1 MNNIQN
7 DNIKIVRTMLDNGLA
22 GRWDVVKPYVSDNLV
37 LRVPKGL
44 PFGGDQHG
52 WEGYMQAL
60 KNLSEFFTDI
70 KIGKTDLAPCGDKV
84 IVISSLAGRIAKN
97 GNPVSFPLT
106 EIWEVK
112 NGQVV
117 DILAF
122 FYDTKAIC
130 DAAS

>member
-1 MNNIQN
+1 MAN
-7 DNIKIVRTMLDNGLA
+7 DNVQIVRTMLDNGLA
-22 GRWDVVKPYVSDNLV
+22 GRWDVVRPYVSDNLV

-44 PFGGDQHG
+44 PFGGDLHG
-52 WEGYMQAL
+52 WDGYMQAL
-60 KNLSEFFTDI
+60 KNLSGFFSDI
-70 KIGKTDLAPCGDKV
+70 KIGKTDLVPYGDKV
-84 IVISSLAGRIAKN
+84 IVVSSLTGRIAKN

-112 NGQVV
+112 DGKVV

-122 FYDTKAIC
+122 FYDTKTIC